1 MEKKTITGKVVASN
15 LIWRLAERWGAQG
28 VSFVVSIVLARFLL
42 PEDYGLVAIVTVI
55 TSILNVF
62 IDSGMANAL
71 IQKKD
76 ADDLDFSTV
85 FYFNMTFC
93 IVLYLVVYIAAP
105 WIGKLYH
112 SQTLIPV
119 LRVLSLT
126 LVIAGIKNTQMS
138 YVSKTMQFRRFF
150 FSTLG
155 GTITAA
161 VVGII
166 MAYHGYG
173 VWALVVQQLVNS
185 TIDTSILWITVR
197 WRPKLVFSFS
207 RLRKLVSF
215 GWKILASNL
224 LDTVYNNVRT
234 LIIGVIY
241 SSSDLG
247 LYNKGK
253 SFPWLIIENINSAIN
268 SVLLPAMSSKQDDKE
283 SLKNMT
289 RRSIKISTY
298 VIAPIMMGLFFTA
311 TPLIRI
317 LLTEKWL
324 PCVPF
329 MRIFCVAYMF
339 YPIHTANL
347 NAILAKGRSDIF
359 LKLEIIKKVVGII
372 ALLISMNISVMA
384 MAYSLL
390 ITTVFSM
397 IINSWPNR
405 KLLSYTLLEQLLD
418 IFPGILLAL
427 GMGIGVW
434 SIHFLNIPDLLLLC
448 IQVVLGILIYISG
461 SIVFKMDSWHYIWKI
476 VSPHIEKRLNKRE
489 K

>member
-1 MEKKTITGKVVASN
+1 M
-15 LIWRLAERWGAQG
+15 
-28 VSFVVSIVLARFLL
+28 
-42 PEDYGLVAIVTVI
+42 
-55 TSILNVF
+55 
-62 IDSGMANAL
+62 
-71 IQKKD
+71 
-76 ADDLDFSTV
+76 
-85 FYFNMTFC
+85 
-93 IVLYLVVYIAAP
+93 
-105 WIGKLYH
+105 
-112 SQTLIPV
+112 
-119 LRVLSLT
+119 
-126 LVIAGIKNTQMS
+126 
-138 YVSKTMQFRRFF
+138 
-150 FSTLG
+150 
-155 GTITAA
+155 
-161 VVGII
+161 
-166 MAYHGYG
+166 
-173 VWALVVQQLVNS
+173 
-185 TIDTSILWITVR
+185 
-197 WRPKLVFSFS
+197 
-207 RLRKLVSF
+207 
-215 GWKILASNL
+215 
-224 LDTVYNNVRT
+224 
-234 LIIGVIY
+234 IIGVIY